1 MRLKAQFELVRRA
14 DVTTFRVTASRAEH
28 QLARIHSLWSIGQL
42 ARRDPQHSALL
53 EALTSDP
60 DPEIRAPAARMIGD
74 GRDGRLAGALLPL
87 VADAAPRA
95 RFFAA
100 EALGRLAYGP
110 AIPAL
115 VQMPRA
121 TCNVLGATCSA
132 RARCDVPVPRAQH
145 VLSAKCPCHVHASR
159 AKTFSR
165 ARLSHVARAHST
177 SHVQST
183 WHPARCTSHVTRIL
197 NDFRGTNSE

>member
-132 RARCDVPVPRAQH
+132 RATCCVPVPRATTGH
-145 VLSAKCPCHVHASR
+145 VRTSWHV
-159 AKTFSR
+159 TR
-165 ARLSHVARAHST
+165 ARGTGTSHLARVEHVARARRT
-177 SHVQST
+177 WHVQST
-183 WHPARCTSHVTRIL
+183 
-197 NDFRGTNSE
+197 